1 VTARSALTIAG
12 AVIVG
17 AFVVGAVPYVTRID
31 LSSSRPSRSA
41 SRSEPFA
48 PLWVGLEAAAKELAR
63 RFASRSCNEPVINHH
78 GLPIA
83 LWPREA
89 SDQAPVARGPCT
101 SPPGKIMVVSA
112 NLREA
117 HPHSIDDIRGT
128 GVGDLQDLTELD
140 NFGVHLREHLRY
152 APDVLLLQEVIVP
165 SARHLARVLEENLNA
180 PYRVVIA
187 GGDSNLMGPKG
198 DDLKHKRNTAILI
211 NEQTTEAVG
220 DVGYLT
226 VRMRRGDEPPYEPRI
241 AQDQAHA
248 LLRERATGLEVA
260 TMSIHWST
268 TYHFANRRVAT
279 RRRQAWADKVTAF
292 MRRTFP
298 RADVTVIAG
307 EFNFPRCKA
316 FKETKNCTETQLWK
330 TMTSPPNGF
339 IDAVYATIRDS
350 RRAFRYQVTNRSAK
364 QARIDFIFA
373 KAAVYRASRSA
384 DYDADKYTPG
394 FVSDHRYDFAV
405 VGAETGWWGSAHS
418 VGAEVIPDPVHRSF
432 SWLSTICDVRSRG
445 THRRAEHNDAPS

>member
-1 VTARSALTIAG
+1 LLLPIAPHSTGLRRTVTTRPALTIVG

-17 AFVVGAVPYVTRID
+17 VLVVGAVLYVTRID
-31 LSSSRPSRSA
+31 LSSSRPARSA
-41 SRSEPFA
+41 SPSDPIA

-63 RFASRSCNEPVINHH
+63 RLASRSCNEPEINHH
-78 GLPIA
+78 PLPIA

-89 SDQAPVARGPCT
+89 SDRAPVARVLCT

-165 SARHLARVLEENLNA
+165 SARRLARVLEEKLKA

-187 GGDSNLMGPKG
+187 GRESNLLGPKG
-198 DDLKHKRNTAILI
+198 DDFKHKRNTAILI
-211 NEQTTEAVG
+211 NERTTKVVG
-220 DVGYLT
+220 NVGYLAVT
-226 VRMRRGDEPPYEPRI
+226 MRAGDEPPYEPRI
-241 AQDQAHA
+241 AQEQAHA

-279 RRRQAWADKVTAF
+279 RRRQAWADKVNAF
-292 MRRTFP
+292 MRRTFG
-298 RADVTVIAG
+298 RADVTVMAG

-330 TMTSPPNGF
+330 TMTSPPNDF
-339 IDAVYATIRDS
+339 IDAVYATNRDS
-350 RRAFRYQVTNRSAK
+350 RRAFRYQVTTRSAK

-373 KAAVYRASRSA
+373 KPAVYRASRSA
-384 DYDADKYTPG
+384 DYDTDKYTPG
-394 FVSDHRYDFAV
+394 FVSDHRYDFVV
-405 VGAETGWWGSAHS
+405 VGPETGCS
-418 VGAEVIPDPVHRSF
+418 VRSLGAEVIPNPAQRP
-432 SWLSTICDVRSRG
+432 SRG
-445 THRRAEHNDAPS
+445 CPLAARRHRL